1 MRFDRRIFLL
11 ALLTGAPGTLVAL
24 GLLWR
29 GDFGAVLCWT
39 LTLLL
44 GLLWFGLA
52 AILTEKVRYPLHTVA
67 NVLASMREGDYSIRG
82 RGAKPGDPL
91 GEVMLE
97 VNALGEHLRAQRL
110 GALEATALLGTV
122 MSEIEVAV
130 FTFDGSQ
137 RLRLV
142 NRAGEKLLAQSPE
155 RLLGRTAKELGL
167 SECLEGEAQRT
178 FQAAFPGGLGRWG
191 LRRTSFRE
199 EGAPHQLV
207 VLTDLSRT
215 LREEERQAW
224 QRLVRVIGHEL
235 NNSLAPVKS
244 IAGSLET
251 ILKKDPP
258 PPDWQEDL
266 QRGLSIISAR
276 AEGLTR
282 FMAAYAQLARLPQ
295 PQYRLVRPLPLMQRV
310 AGLETRVTVQVV
322 PGPDLEFQADSD
334 QLEQLFIN
342 LVRNAADAALQK
354 YQDQL
359 PAGKS
364 SGTPP
369 EPSVT
374 ITWSKAARMIEF
386 RVEDN
391 GSGLSNTANLFVP
404 FFTTKPT
411 GSGIGLVLSR
421 QIAEAH
427 GGTLVLE
434 NRAGSEEGCV
444 ARLRLS
450 I

>member
-11 ALLTGAPGTLVAL
+11 ALLTGAPGSIAALALLWTGEFSGVLRWTVTALVGIGWL
-24 GLLWR
+24 GLASL
-29 GDFGAVLCWT
+29 
-39 LTLLL
+39 
-44 GLLWFGLA
+44 
-52 AILTEKVRYPLHTVA
+52 LTEKVRYPLHTLA

-97 VNALGEHLRAQRL
+97 VNSLGEHLRAQRL

-130 FTFDGSQ
+130 FTFDASQ

-142 NRAGEKLLAQSPE
+142 NRAGERLLAQPHE
-155 RLLGRTAKELGL
+155 RLLGRTAGELGL
-167 SECLEGEAQRT
+167 GECLEGEAQRT

-199 EGAPHQLV
+199 EGVPHQLLV
-207 VLTDLSRT
+207 ITDLSRT

-244 IAGSLET
+244 IAGSLES

-266 QRGLSIISAR
+266 QRGLAIISSR

-295 PQYRLVRPLPLMQRV
+295 PQYRAIQAGELVRRI
-310 AGLETRVTVQVV
+310 AGLEPRLKAEVM
-322 PGPDLEFQADSD
+322 PGPELEFRADPD
-334 QLEQLFIN
+334 QLEQLLIN

-354 YQDQL
+354 HQEQKIEGGG
-359 PAGKS
+359 PQVRIGWQK
-364 SGTPP
+364 
-369 EPSVT
+369 EPRFV
-374 ITWSKAARMIEF
+374 EF

-391 GSGLSNTANLFVP
+391 GPGIANTGNLFVP

-427 GGTLVLE
+427 GGSLSLE
-434 NRAGSEEGCV
+434 NLAGDRGCL
-444 ARLRLS
+444 ARLRLPL
-450 I
+450 